1 MGIEIIFK
9 IAAIGIITAVI
20 NNILE
25 KSDKKEIATLV
36 TLAGLVL
43 VLTMIVDMLA
53 GLFDTLKSIFYLY

>member
-9 IAAIGIITAVI
+9 IAVIGIITAVI

-43 VLTMIVDMLA
+43 VLTLVLDML
-53 GLFDTLKSIFYLY
+53 GNLFETLKNIFYLY

>member
-9 IAAIGIITAVI
+9 IAGIGIITAVL

-36 TLAGLVL
+36 TLAGLVIVLAL
-43 VLTMIVDMLA
+43 VMNMLS
-53 GLFDTLKSIFYLY
+53 GLFDTLKNLFYLG